1 MLHLY
6 KLRVIFTTT
15 AELEPFY
22 IMARN
27 EEEAIAV
34 FFIINARDIE
44 EPCEITV
51 EKSSDS
57 DEANPA

>member
-6 KLRVIFTTT
+6 KLRVLFTST

-27 EEEAIAV
+27 EEEAVAT
-34 FFIINARDIE
+34 FYIINARDIN
-44 EPCEITV
+44 EPCEVTV
-51 EKSSDS
+51 EKSTDS
-57 DEANPA
+57 NEANP

>member
-6 KLRVIFTTT
+6 KLRIIFPST

-27 EEEAIAV
+27 EEEAVASFYV
-34 FFIINARDIE
+34 INARDIDS
-44 EPCEITV
+44 PCEIMIQKAT
-51 EKSSDS
+51 DA
-57 DEANPA
+57 DAANPR

>member
-6 KLRVIFTTT
+6 KLRVIFPTT

-22 IMARN
+22 IMARK

-34 FFIINARDIE
+34 FFIINARDID

-57 DEANPA
+57 RESNPA